1 MKYLYFNTY
10 LNSSILSGEKTVT
23 RRKLKLPVSR
33 YTGLK
38 PLHSELNL
46 TGFNGISADFTV
58 NELFNASVK
67 APYQTGDIICI
78 KETCRLYDILDQYKP
93 KVSICFKADD
103 SCEDFEVTSEEVTRL
118 LTLSDSHYWLSPYYV
133 KLDTARLFL
142 EVTDVRIERLQDIT
156 DEQVTAEGIQEYSV
170 DEIHTCFAPSVQW
183 LGEFVKKRRNR
194 DNWQEKLSTPVKAFK
209 ELYDSTLKKKD
220 KGVCDWESNPYVWVI
235 EFQRVSREYA
245 LKKER
250 ELC

>member
-1 MKYLYFNTY
+1 MKYLYFNTC

-23 RRKLKLPVSR
+23 RRKLKLPISR

-38 PLHSELNL
+38 ASHSELNL
-46 TGFNGISADFTV
+46 AGFNGVSADFTV
-58 NELFNASVK
+58 NEIFNTSVK

-78 KETCRLYDILDQYKP
+78 KETCHLADIPDQNVP
-93 KVSICFKADD
+93 KVAMFFKSDGRYEEFAVTAD
-103 SCEDFEVTSEEVTRL
+103 ELIRL
-118 LTLSDSHYWLSPYYV
+118 FNLSNRHYWLSPYYV

-142 EVTDVRIERLQDIT
+142 EITNVRIERLQDIT
-156 DEQVTAEGIQEYSV
+156 DEQVMAEGIQEYSV
-170 DEIHTCFAPSVQW
+170 DEIHTYFAPSVQC